1 MTTEQ
6 LKARVAELE
15 IATLDMQRVLDNVR
29 QLAEGIEQEFEEHEE
44 SSFDGD
50 MIAAD
55 IYRILEGYGKPGT
68 KA

>member
-15 IATLDMQRVLDNVR
+15 IATQDMQRVLDNVR
-29 QLAEGIEQEFEEHEE
+29 QYSEELEKDFEDRQTEV
-44 SSFDGD
+44 DGD

-55 IYRILEGYGKPGT
+55 LYEILKGYGNPGA